1 MNPGAPSPR
10 SRILRSVRSRP
21 QSQSDSINPHNQQLL
36 GQASSVEG
44 GSSVVFMPLD
54 QSAQQQRLPSLLLSR
69 RRSDN
74 SSTAD
79 SPASPPR
86 SKHRQFSPK
95 SSAHK
100 TNPRS
105 NLVYLDGPQVYA
117 CAQCRTHLTSHDDII
132 SKSFYG
138 RHGRAY
144 LIDNCVNY
152 KRGTAEDR
160 RLMTGLHQVADVHC
174 IHCDH
179 VIGWTYLK
187 AYDHGQKYKEGK
199 FVIEKINLF
208 MEQEYSDVHLPAM
221 ERVDKFRKRSMSW
234 CSSEDNEKFIYEYP
248 RSETTTAAGTSSSS
262 FSDVNNNDVNPGSRD
277 PEFPSL

>member
-1 MNPGAPSPR
+1 LKL
-10 SRILRSVRSRP
+10 IL
-21 QSQSDSINPHNQQLL
+21 
-36 GQASSVEG
+36 
-44 GSSVVFMPLD
+44 
-54 QSAQQQRLPSLLLSR
+54 
-69 RRSDN
+69 
-74 SSTAD
+74 
-79 SPASPPR
+79 
-86 SKHRQFSPK
+86 
-95 SSAHK
+95 
-100 TNPRS
+100 S
-105 NLVYLDGPQVYA
+105 NLFFL
-117 CAQCRTHLTSHDDII
+117 
-132 SKSFYG
+132 
-138 RHGRAY
+138 GRAY

-208 MEQEYSDVHLPAM
+208 MEQGKAVTKSKSEMFDLTFNYMLLTEYSDVHLPAM